1 MMLPAILAG
10 LATGMVLGLFGSGGS
25 IIALPALLYLLHV
38 EPKSAIA
45 MSLGVV
51 AVTATITALH
61 NWRKGLVDVR
71 IAAVFG
77 LFGVAGTFAG
87 ARLGLLTPVTIQL
100 GLFALV
106 MYAAAWRML
115 KPVKLAAPAAGG
127 VVIAGGGTAA
137 LAYCGETCAPKK
149 CAGPSQALLGPSGGT
164 ERSEVSGE
172 TGNRAGPSQAL
183 LGPSG
188 GTERSEVSGEANLGH
203 IALHGI
209 GVGVLTGLVGVG
221 GGFLIVPALVLLS
234 GIPMKTAVGTSLAIV
249 AAKSYAGFAGYMGGV
264 PVDYAVMG
272 GFTVVTVIGSFLGA
286 HFSDRLSQAMLKKAF
301 AWFLV
306 VVATYILFKS
316 VL

>member
-1 MMLPAILAG
+1 MFALPLLAG
-10 LATGMVLGLFGSGGS
+10 LATGIVLGLFGSGGS
-25 IIALPALLYLLHV
+25 IIALPALMYLLHV

-51 AVTATITALH
+51 AVTATVSGLD
-61 NWRKGLVDVR
+61 NWRRGLVDIR
-71 IAAVFG
+71 IAFVFG

-87 ARLGLLTPVTIQL
+87 ARLGLLTPVVLQL

-115 KPVKLAAPAAGG
+115 KPVQVAAPAVGG
-127 VVIAGGGTAA
+127 VVNTSGGTAA
-137 LAYCGETCAPKK
+137 IGVC
-149 CAGPSQALLGPSGGT
+149 
-164 ERSEVSGE
+164 RDFVS
-172 TGNRAGPSQAL
+172 PCM
-183 LGPSG
+183 
-188 GTERSEVSGEANLGH
+188 GH

-264 PVDYAVMG
+264 PIDYAVMG
-272 GFTVVTVIGSFLGA
+272 GFTAVTVIGSFVGGR
-286 HFSDRLSQAMLKKAF
+286 FSDRLSQATLKKAF

>member
-1 MMLPAILAG
+1 MVLLAILAG
-10 LATGMVLGLFGSGGS
+10 AATGIVLGLFGSGGS
-25 IIALPALLYLLHV
+25 IIALPALMYLLQV

-51 AVTATITALH
+51 AVTATVSGLDK
-61 NWRKGLVDVR
+61 WRRGLVDVR
-71 IAAVFG
+71 VAMVFG

-87 ARLGLLTPVTIQL
+87 ARLGLLTPVVVQL

-115 KPVKLAAPAAGG
+115 RPAASQPARAAA
-127 VVIAGGGTAA
+127 VVPVGGGAA
-137 LAYCGETCAPKK
+137 V
-149 CAGPSQALLGPSGGT
+149 LGGCRDFFSPCM
-164 ERSEVSGE
+164 
-172 TGNRAGPSQAL
+172 
-183 LGPSG
+183 
-188 GTERSEVSGEANLGH
+188 GH

-264 PVDYAVMG
+264 PIDWSVMG
-272 GFTVVTVIGSFLGA
+272 GFTAVTVVGSFLGA
-286 HFSDRLSQAMLKKAF
+286 RFSNRLSQESLKKAF

>member
-1 MMLPAILAG
+1 MDVFAILAG
-10 LATGMVLGLFGSGGS
+10 LATGVVLGLFGSGGS

-45 MSLGVV
+45 MSLGIV
-51 AVTATITALH
+51 AITATLSALD
-61 NWRKGLVDVR
+61 NWRRGLMDVR
-71 IAAVFG
+71 VAFVFG

-87 ARLGLLTPVTIQL
+87 ARLGLLTPVVLQL

-115 KPVKLAAPAAGG
+115 KPARVATPSAGTG
-127 VVIAGGGTAA
+127 VVGGGDGAAA
-137 LAYCGETCAPKK
+137 L
-149 CAGPSQALLGPSGGT
+149 GGC
-164 ERSEVSGE
+164 RDFFS
-172 TGNRAGPSQAL
+172 PCM
-183 LGPSG
+183 
-188 GTERSEVSGEANLGH
+188 GH

-264 PVDYAVMG
+264 PIDWAVMG
-272 GFTVVTVIGSFLGA
+272 SFTAVTVIGSFIGA
-286 HFSDRLSQAMLKKAF
+286 RFSTRISQEALKKAF

-306 VVATYILFKS
+306 VVASYILFNS
-316 VL
+316 VIGV

>member
-1 MMLPAILAG
+1 MDLFAILAG

-25 IIALPALLYLLHV
+25 IIALPALMYLLHV

-51 AVTATITALH
+51 AITATVSGLD
-61 NWRKGLVDVR
+61 NWRRGLVDAR
-71 IAAVFG
+71 IALVFG

-87 ARLGLLTPVTIQL
+87 ARLGLLTPVVIQL

-115 KPVKLAAPAAGG
+115 TPSRVAALASGGVAGG
-127 VVIAGGGTAA
+127 VMNVGGGTAA
-137 LAYCGETCAPKK
+137 LADCRSACAPH
-149 CAGPSQALLGPSGGT
+149 
-164 ERSEVSGE
+164 
-172 TGNRAGPSQAL
+172 
-183 LGPSG
+183 
-188 GTERSEVSGEANLGH
+188 LGH

-249 AAKSYAGFAGYMGGV
+249 AAKSYAGFLGYMGGV
-264 PVDYAVMG
+264 PIDWALMGSFTAV
-272 GFTVVTVIGSFLGA
+272 TVVGSFLGA
-286 HFSDRLSQAMLKKAF
+286 HFSSRISQLMLKKAF

-316 VL
+316 VIGG